1 MDDFHRAVL
10 CTFEPTADAQLRND
24 ALARLEALKA
34 SADGWTFCL
43 QALSTSAED
52 RVKFWCL
59 QALVDVVGPH
69 RQNRYAALPEEQK
82 QILRSALIAWVQASA
97 SIDPS
102 RSRDMRVARPCRRHP
117 ESHGC
122 CLQAKGAAGTDEAPF
137 VKNKFAQLAVEVLKL
152 DYPQL
157 WPQVFPRS
165 PARTRPACTSS
176 STTRISRRRSSRSCS
191 HYCRTAR

>member
-10 CTFEPTADAQLRND
+10 CTFEPSTDAQLRND
-24 ALARLEALKA
+24 ALAKLEALKA

-59 QALVDVVGPH
+59 QALVDVVGSH
-69 RQNRYAALPEEQK
+69 RQNRYASLPEEQK
-82 QILRSALIAWVQASA
+82 QVLRSALIAWV
-97 SIDPS
+97 
-102 RSRDMRVARPCRRHP
+102 
-117 ESHGC
+117 
-122 CLQAKGAAGTDEAPF
+122 QAKGAAGTDEAPF

-157 WPQVFPRS
+157 WPQVFPQLLSLLQNGPVSIDIFLRFLN
-165 PARTRPACTSS
+165 AIHAEVIYLTTSVVFF
-176 STTRISRRRSSRSCS
+176 
-191 HYCRTAR
+191 